1 MWKVKSRSNFLL
13 LPFRIYIYIYI
24 IHSLGENFETK
35 WKESSLN
42 FHFEDR
48 NSPPWAIRTSVETL
62 RLIHKKFYRPCK
74 RTKIQGEKKNRE
86 EKDCTNY
93 KSFIENL
100 RPDPSDK
107 YSRKNRFD
115 PSNRIV
121 FSPVFSKWSQLFRP
135 AFNFF
140 LYTHIMSS
148 RFFLESNYPPRH
160 DGRKKNALY
169 VSTGWKTKSWNGRIG
184 DIEIAN
190 ETCVSGHAV
199 RFESPLPSARTDL
212 YYPPSSNYRRTTLS
226 FTCFVTIGKTLWE
239 SASTFPNG
247 CNVANI
253 SPKVC
258 ALLEIVE
265 YNSRYC
271 E

>member
-1 MWKVKSRSNFLL
+1 MKRKLVKFSLRGSKFSSMSNT
-13 LPFRIYIYIYI
+13 YIC
-24 IHSLGENFETK
+24 
-35 WKESSLN
+35 
-42 FHFEDR
+42 R
-48 NSPPWAIRTSVETL
+48 NSPFNPQ
-62 RLIHKKFYRPCK
+62 
-74 RTKIQGEKKNRE
+74 KILSSLQTYKNPRGKKNRE